1 MCGIVGIFDTCG
13 ARPIDEGVLRTMNG
27 SQAHRGPDD
36 GALHVGAGIGL
47 GSRRLAIIDLAAG
60 RQPMASRDHQVVVV
74 YNGEIYN
81 FQQLMTE
88 LRGLGYAFRTRCDTE
103 VIIAA
108 WSAWGPACVT
118 RFRGMFAF
126 ALWDNRQELLFLAR
140 DRLGI
145 KPLYYAMTN
154 GYLLFG
160 SELKSLLT
168 HPAFRKVIDPHALD
182 QYFAYGYVPEPRTI
196 FEAARKLPAAHTL
209 AVRRGRALSHP
220 VAYWDV
226 PFAPPTKPL
235 KFEDACA
242 EMAERLAE
250 AVRIRLVAEVPI
262 GALLSGGM
270 DLSSVVAMMA
280 KFSDKSPST
289 YSIAFDEPGFDELR
303 YAAAVAARHRTCH
316 RRGHVSARDLGLL
329 DQLANLF
336 DEPFADSSAV
346 PTYRLCELAR
356 EQVKVVL
363 SGDGGDES
371 LAGYR
376 RYRWQVREARVRQLL
391 PPGIRRRVFGAL
403 GAAWPKADWAPRIF
417 RGKTTLQSLATDSID
432 SYFSALCI
440 FRDSARWRLLSPR
453 LRSELQGY
461 EASDLLRACA
471 RAAPTQH
478 PLSLVQYLDF
488 KTYLPGDILTKV
500 DRASMAHGL
509 EVRTPL
515 LDHELVE
522 WLSCLPAEWKLRGS
536 ESKRLLRRAM
546 TPHLPKAVLSR
557 AKMGFAIPVS
567 SWLRG
572 PWRGAAH
579 ERLLGDHLADTGF
592 FDRRFLRE
600 LLHRHQSGRSD
611 FSAPLWSLLMF
622 ELFHR
627 QVVEGRPGRISATAT
642 ARES

>member
-13 ARPIDEGVLRTMNG
+13 ARPIDEGVLRAMNW
-27 SQAHRGPDD
+27 SQVHRGPDD
-36 GALHVGAGIGL
+36 GALHIAAGVGL

-60 RQPMASRDHQVVVV
+60 RQPMSSRDHQVVVV

-103 VIIAA
+103 VIINA
-108 WSAWGPACVT
+108 WSAWGTACVT

-126 ALWDNRQELLFLAR
+126 ALWDNRQEVLFLAR

-168 HPAFRKVIDPHALD
+168 HPGFIKEIDPRAVD
-182 QYFAYGYVPEPRTI
+182 QYFAYGYIPEPRTI

-209 AVRRGRALSHP
+209 TVRRGEALSHP

-226 PFAPPTKPL
+226 PFAPTKPRR
-235 KFEDACA
+235 FEDACA

-250 AVRIRLVAEVPI
+250 AVRIRLVAEVPL
-262 GALLSGGM
+262 GALLSGGV
-270 DLSSVVAMMA
+270 DSSSVVAMMA
-280 KFSDKSPST
+280 RLSDEPLST
-289 YSIAFDEPGFDELR
+289 YSIAFDEPSFDESR
-303 YAAAVAARHRTCH
+303 YAAEVAVRYQTRH

-329 DQLANLF
+329 DQLASLF

-376 RYRWQVREARVRQLL
+376 RYRWQVREERVRRLL
-391 PPGIRRRVFGAL
+391 PLGVRRRVFQVL
-403 GAAWPKADWAPRIF
+403 SAAWPKADWAPRIF
-417 RGKTTLQSLATDSID
+417 RAKTTLQSLATDSID
-432 SYFSALCI
+432 SYFSAVSI
-440 FRDSARWRLLSPR
+440 FGDSARRRLLSSR
-453 LRSELQGY
+453 LRRELQAY
-461 EASDLLRACA
+461 EASDVLRDHA

-500 DRASMAHGL
+500 DRTSMAHGL

-522 WLSCLPAEWKLRGS
+522 WLSCLPAEWKLRGR
-536 ESKRLLRRAM
+536 ESKRLLKRAM
-546 TPHLPKAVLSR
+546 TPYLPEAVLSR

-572 PWRGAAH
+572 PWCGPVR
-579 ERLLGDHLADTGF
+579 ERLLGDPLADTGF

-600 LLHRHQSGRSD
+600 LLRRHQSGRSD
-611 FSAPLWSLLMF
+611 FSAAIWSLLMF
-622 ELFHR
+622 ESFHR
-627 QVVEGRPGRISATAT
+627 QVIQGGPSQVSATAT
-642 ARES
+642 ARDG